1 MNANFILQIK
11 ADIIILPAH
20 HKIEQMLYF
29 MMKNQIMI

>member
-11 ADIIILPAH
+11 ADIIISPAY

-29 MMKNQIMI
+29 CDENQIMI